1 MIKSAPTEGCT
12 FLYIYQSNR
21 IALKWTIL
29 ITKKMGCGR
38 PPRRDTCIQNMI
50 YTPFISMVVLTTKT
64 QHYRKIFFTKII
76 IQGMLNIFYILSKKK
91 STFFS
96 GRGVNPPP
104 PP

>member
-64 QHYRKIFFTKII
+64 QHYRKMFFTKK
-76 IQGMLNIFYILSKKK
+76 NY
-91 STFFS
+91 S
-96 GRGVNPPP
+96 GHAEYFLHFV
-104 PP
+104 